1 MVSAMIISKDVF
13 SQGSRGAFHRLTH
26 TKIDPRRYVLRGA
39 PAQFMVLG
47 GSIAAPVLSLVGWV
61 GLILPPTTGLH
72 QAAAGLL
79 VAAMIGL
86 GMAFVGAYS
95 DKSPKDVA

>member
-47 GSIAAPVLSLVGWV
+47 GDRCPCALTGGVGR
-61 GLILPPTTGLH
+61 LILPPTTGLH

-79 VAAMIGL
+79 VAAMVGL
-86 GMAFVGAYS
+86 GMAFAGAYS
-95 DKSPKDVA
+95 GKSPKNVA